1 MIAAM
6 PQGKLFNLLALAI
19 AVLLVMA
26 LWFSASAVLPQLIAE
41 WQLDAAGQS
50 WMTMSVQIGFVVGAL
65 ASASLNLP
73 DRYDLG
79 HLIGVSAFAGAAANA
94 AIVLLEP
101 GVPGVLALRF
111 ATGACLAGVYPPA
124 MKLVATWTKSDRGLW
139 VGVLIGALTLGSA
152 APHLFNGMDLFGSR
166 GMPPWPN
173 VLLAAS
179 GLAACGGLLA
189 FGLRPGPWLGG
200 VAPFAWRHAA
210 RAWRNR
216 PVRLANYGYL
226 GHMWELYA
234 MWTWVPLLIIASYRE
249 AGWTMQAA
257 RLSGFAVIGIG
268 AAGCVLAGI
277 LADRLGRT
285 TITISSL
292 AVSGSCAVAAGFAF
306 PYPEWLTALCLLWG
320 FAVVADSAQF
330 SAAVSELADPRYVGT
345 NLTLQTSVGF
355 LLTLLTIHMIPPL
368 VDRVGWQYAFIVLA
382 LGPIFGI
389 RSMLRLRAL
398 PEAAAM
404 ASGRR

>member
-1 MIAAM
+1 ML
-6 PQGKLFNLLALAI
+6 QGKLFNLLGLAL

-26 LWFSASAVLPQLIAE
+26 LWFSASAVLPQLILA
-41 WQLDAAGQS
+41 WHLDAASQS
-50 WMTMSVQIGFVVGAL
+50 WMTMSVQLGFVAGAL
-65 ASASLNLP
+65 VSATLNLP
-73 DRYDLG
+73 DRYDLAR
-79 HLIGVSAFAGAAANA
+79 LIGISAIAGAAANA

-101 GVPGVLALRF
+101 DVPGVLALRF
-111 ATGACLAGVYPPA
+111 ATGACLAGVYPPG

-152 APHLFNGMDLFGSR
+152 APHLFNGLNLFGGR
-166 GMPPWPN
+166 GMPPWTH
-173 VLLAAS
+173 VLLAS
-179 GLAACGGLLA
+179 SVLAVCGGLIA
-189 FGLRPGPWLGG
+189 FGLRPGAHLGD
-200 VAPFAWRHAA
+200 VAPFEWRYAV

-234 MWTWVPLLIIASYRE
+234 MWTWVPLFIIASYE
-249 AGWTMQAA
+249 ASGWTMQSA
-257 RLSGFAVIGIG
+257 RLAAFAAIGIG

-285 TITISSL
+285 TITIASL
-292 AVSGSCAVAAGFAF
+292 AVSGSCALAAGLVFDHPAL
-306 PYPEWLTALCLLWG
+306 LTALCLLWG

-345 NLTLQTSVGF
+345 NLTLQTSIGF
-355 LLTLLTIHMIPPL
+355 LLTLLTIQLMPPL
-368 VDRVGWQYAFIVLA
+368 VDRVGWQYAFMMLA
-382 LGPIFGI
+382 IGPLFGI
-389 RSMLRLRAL
+389 RSMLRLRRL

-404 ASGRR
+404 ASGHR